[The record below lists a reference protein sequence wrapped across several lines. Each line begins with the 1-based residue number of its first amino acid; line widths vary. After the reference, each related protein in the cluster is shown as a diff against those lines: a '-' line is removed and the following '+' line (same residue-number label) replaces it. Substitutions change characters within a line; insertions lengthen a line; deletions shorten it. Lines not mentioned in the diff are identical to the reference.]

1 MAPHDAPALLPG
13 ASPPASGPTVPLTE
27 VERTSMATQT
37 ILVPLDGSPQS
48 NAALPLARTL
58 ARATD
63 GAITLLRVMSRDDP
77 TTTGYATSNLRKIA
91 DELRDSG
98 LDVDS
103 VVRHGSVADEILSE
117 VRVRGATIVVMRTHG
132 RAGVERAFLG
142 SVADQVVARCPVPVV
157 LMRPGE
163 RRITGIHTLL
173 VPVDGSPGGTLALG
187 TAVALARATGA
198 SITLV
203 QVSVPIAMQTMV
215 AYEYGGM
222 GYYGPEWDD
231 ESLASAK
238 AYVDGLVRH
247 LRKDGLTAH
256 AQAFSAPNAAHG
268 IVDAADKNVADLIV
282 MSTRALTGP
291 ARTLLGSVANLV
303 VRSAHC
309 PVLLVHRTSDSEASP
324 APAADTAADPAAVG
338 T

>member
-1 MAPHDAPALLPG
+1 M
-13 ASPPASGPTVPLTE
+13 
-27 VERTSMATQT
+27 
-37 ILVPLDGSPQS
+37 
-48 NAALPLARTL
+48 
-58 ARATD
+58 
-63 GAITLLRVMSRDDP
+63 
-77 TTTGYATSNLRKIA
+77 
-91 DELRDSG
+91 
-98 LDVDS
+98 
-103 VVRHGSVADEILSE
+103 RHGHVADEILTE
-117 VRVRGATIVVMRTHG
+117 VRARSATLVVMRTHA
-132 RAGVERAFLG
+132 RAGVERVFLG
-142 SVADQVVARCPVPVV
+142 SVADQVLARCPVPVV

-198 SITLV
+198 TITLV
-203 QVSVPIAMQTMV
+203 QVTVPIAMQTMV

-222 GYYGPEWDD
+222 GYYDPEWDE

-238 AYVDGLVRH
+238 TYVDGLVAH
-247 LRKDGLTAH
+247 LREDGLTAH
-256 AQAFSAPNAAHG
+256 GQAFSAPNAAHG

-309 PVLLVHRTSDSEASP
+309 PVLLVHRTEESEASP
-324 APAADTAADPAAVG
+324 APAADAAPAG